1 MNIELSECPKLK
13 DLHLQDNSIQDRR
26 LVKVINQC
34 STKAVL
40 DYIATRSKK
49 GKAGKKG
56 GKKGRGRKVSEGA
69 DDEVSSDQASAQV
82 FSQVVRVLHSEEFKV
97 VSQPNVK
104 VVRPYIVCA
113 VVRNLNLVDMD
124 ALKKF
129 INIQTKLHESVCD
142 QRTAATIATHDLASL
157 AFPLEYEACPP
168 GDIQLVPLG
177 RHKELT
183 AEQLITDLRAEAMKQ
198 KQKTKR
204 NPFKSGLFKYLSLIE
219 GAESY
224 AVLRDSS
231 KAVVSL
237 PPVTNC
243 DKSKIT
249 AKKINVLVEVTSPV
263 SLETCKT
270 VMDSVIMMMLEVGLF
285 SEANSLVDD
294 EEYATS
300 STNQELVIEQVRV
313 FGNDGQLRVVY
324 PSRVDLQLESVKV
337 IHPEKV

>member
-1 MNIELSECPKLK
+1 M
-13 DLHLQDNSIQDRR
+13 
-26 LVKVINQC
+26 
-34 STKAVL
+34 
-40 DYIATRSKK
+40 
-49 GKAGKKG
+49 
-56 GKKGRGRKVSEGA
+56 
-69 DDEVSSDQASAQV
+69 
-82 FSQVVRVLHSEEFKV
+82 
-97 VSQPNVK
+97 
-104 VVRPYIVCA
+104 RPYIVCA